1 MGEFILTVSIT
12 KAVMKMF
19 ENASFNVKEISSVA
33 IIKPKKSESRIIRYG
48 DKVTRSELIYKLSGE
63 VTTHFAG
70 KTFRIKPGDVY
81 IIPKCENADYYIE
94 RTIPGDCIDIFFDTD
109 VPLSDGLFLV
119 SFDDNSKI
127 PSLFQKIHSL
137 WLTKPVGYYCG
148 CMSAL
153 YEILYEMLL
162 KHEQYLPKSKYRAIE
177 RGVEYLHA
185 NLYGK
190 IDYKKPSELCGISY
204 TYFKRLFIERFGVP
218 PVRYVNDMR
227 LERSREL
234 LLTGKYSVGEIAE
247 ACGFENAYYFSRKFK
262 EKYRLSPTQFI
273 NEVGTA

>member
-1 MGEFILTVSIT
+1 
-12 KAVMKMF
+12 MF

-33 IIKPKKSESRIIRYG
+33 LIKPKKSESGIIRYG
-48 DKVTRSELIYKLSGE
+48 DKVARNELVYKLSGE

-70 KTFRIKPGDVY
+70 KTFCIKPGDVY
-81 IIPKCENADYYIE
+81 IIPKSENAGYCIE
-94 RTIPGDCIDIFFDTD
+94 RTVPGDCIDIFFDTD
-109 VPLSDGLFLV
+109 IPLSGDLLLV
-119 SFDDNSKI
+119 SFDENSKI
-127 PSLFQKIHSL
+127 QSLFQKIHSL

-153 YEILYEMLL
+153 YEILYEMLF
-162 KHEQYLPKSKYRAIE
+162 KHEQYSPKSKYRAIE

-218 PVRYVNDMR
+218 PIRYVNDMR

-234 LLTGKYSVGEIAE
+234 LLTGKYSVSEIAE

-262 EKYRLSPTQFI
+262 EKYRFSPTQFI